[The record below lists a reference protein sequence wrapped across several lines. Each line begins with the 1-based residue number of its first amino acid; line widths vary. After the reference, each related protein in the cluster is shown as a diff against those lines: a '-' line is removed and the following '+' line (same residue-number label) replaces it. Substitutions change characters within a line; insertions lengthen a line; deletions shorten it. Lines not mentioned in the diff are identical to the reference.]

1 MKTNWLICFGV
12 IYILASLCIYQAIK
26 KEDIYISF
34 EDLKGYKY
42 HFIDSTDVL
51 KTEKVLINQEGK
63 FKNHFWEINI
73 DSPNIK
79 KAEANRIQ
87 RLVIN
92 SQFFIINNF
101 GFYPNEN
108 GHLHKTD
115 KYRIYIIRQENENQY
130 ILPVKDVNFLISSG
144 GSE

>member
-34 EDLKGYKY
+34 DDLKGYKY
-42 HFIDSTDVL
+42 QFIDSTDVL
-51 KTEKVLINQEGK
+51 KTREVLINQEGK
-63 FKNHFWEINI
+63 FKNHFWEIHI

-79 KAEANRIQ
+79 KAEANKIQ
-87 RLVIN
+87 RLIIN
-92 SQFFIINNF
+92 SQFFISNNF
-101 GFYPNEN
+101 GFYGNEN
-108 GHLHKTD
+108 DHFHKTD
-115 KYRIYIIRQENENQY
+115 KYRIYIIRQEKDDLY